1 MGLTDELEQRYDR
14 HGNQTSN
21 TPLSTLDIHKE
32 KLASRLEKSSME
44 MTRYQEE
51 AWAKL
56 NTCAAPLPQTSG
68 RKILRTLHAKLLC
81 VLFVHVAVFPMN
93 QTARLTSSKAARIVS
108 MKTVKLRFPWKK
120 FHSSQG
126 VNSTSPDVEKGNW
139 IPGSSHTR
147 IATQL
152 VGQPC
157 PKVGYKKTI
166 YNKAAST
173 KKRTFSPVWLNARRS
188 LW

>member
-1 MGLTDELEQRYDR
+1 MKSLRPPSAKMKREYSLEDLIGLTDELEQRYDR

-68 RKILRTLHAKLLC
+68 RKILRTLHAKLNTCAAPL
-81 VLFVHVAVFPMN
+81 P
-93 QTARLTSSKAARIVS
+93 QTSGRKI
-108 MKTVKLRFPWKK
+108 LR
-120 FHSSQG
+120 
-126 VNSTSPDVEKGNW
+126 
-139 IPGSSHTR
+139 
-147 IATQL
+147 
-152 VGQPC
+152 
-157 PKVGYKKTI
+157 
-166 YNKAAST
+166 
-173 KKRTFSPVWLNARRS
+173 
-188 LW
+188 